1 MARMNLKWRA
11 ILAGLFIIAV
21 FAAAC
26 GGGGK
31 GGSSSKGSD
40 EDQIKQTVADFA
52 NAFNTG
58 KADDAYNLM
67 DAASR
72 KACSQQDV
80 ATLLTLMKT
89 LSGNGKFTA
98 EASDIKVTGDK
109 ATAKVTAAIGGK
121 KEDPETDNLVKENGK
136 WKLSF
141 ATSSEDCGA

>member
-80 ATLLTLMKT
+80 ATLLTLIV
-89 LSGNGKFTA
+89 LPTA
-98 EASDIKVTGDK
+98 YVAMFGTKAKAEPIEAQ
-109 ATAKVTAAIGGK
+109 A
-121 KEDPETDNLVKENGK
+121 
-136 WKLSF
+136 
-141 ATSSEDCGA
+141 